1 MEFPPGSG
9 KVLKAIDL
17 PKIAQKVGKSSRDT
31 CGACHFFGGGG
42 DGVKHGDLDSS
53 MAAPDKDLD
62 VHMDAS
68 GLDFTCAAC
77 HKASSHDVAGSRYA
91 PTAKDTKGAHIR
103 GAVDESN
110 PATCVSCH
118 GNGPHKKEARLNQHA
133 SKVACQ
139 TCHIPS
145 FARGGIATKMYWDW
159 STAGQRDANGKH
171 IERKDAKGRLTY
183 ESRKGDFILAENV
196 KPEYVWFNGQVNYTL
211 ITDKIDASSEVIR
224 INTLGGSASD
234 GKSLI
239 WPIKKF
245 GGKQPFDVV
254 NKTLI
259 TPHTAG
265 NDDTGYWKNLEWNKA
280 IQVGMKTSGTPYSG
294 KYDFIK
300 TEMSWPITHMVAP
313 KEKAL
318 GCVECHSKDGRLTGI
333 TGVYLPGRDGNRL
346 FDTAAWSI
354 ALLTLLGVLGHGALR
369 FATHRKASTK
379 EH

>member
-1 MEFPPGSG
+1 
-9 KVLKAIDL
+9 
-17 PKIAQKVGKSSRDT
+17 
-31 CGACHFFGGGG
+31 
-42 DGVKHGDLDSS
+42 
-53 MAAPDKDLD
+53 
-62 VHMDAS
+62 
-68 GLDFTCAAC
+68 
-77 HKASSHDVAGSRYA
+77 
-91 PTAKDTKGAHIR
+91 
-103 GAVDESN
+103 
-110 PATCVSCH
+110 VSCH